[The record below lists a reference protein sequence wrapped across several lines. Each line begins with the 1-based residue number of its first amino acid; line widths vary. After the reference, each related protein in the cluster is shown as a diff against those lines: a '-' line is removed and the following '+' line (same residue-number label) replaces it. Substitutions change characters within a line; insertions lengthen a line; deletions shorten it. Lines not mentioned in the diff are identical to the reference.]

1 MLGHCLIAAN
11 KLFILLLLET
21 NKSFVRDCPST
32 SYLTSRVFLSGN
44 FFKHV
49 PVVRVCGK
57 YILIET
63 SFCLSSCE

>member
-21 NKSFVRDCPST
+21 NKSFVRDCPLT

-44 FFKHV
+44 FFKACTEV
-49 PVVRVCGK
+49 FCVSGK
-57 YILIET
+57 YILIEA
-63 SFCLSSCE
+63 SFCLKFL